1 MPFGRP
7 KIKAKK
13 MPKAMAKA
21 MAAAATAKAKA
32 KAKAAAEAPNAS
44 DDEGDECKES
54 DEDGTWNLSLPGS
67 SNRIWGLLTKEGD
80 EAIAPSATLPGCSN
94 IPRHG
99 KEDDESIAPS
109 ATLPGCSN
117 TPHHGKEDDEG
128 VRLARLVDDSLMSFI
143 EDHHDS
149 LRSHKDIALYLVI
162 SELAKLPGCE
172 ARVGTLSVRLMWG
185 QHYLDGFGSLRSF
198 LRSRP
203 EMFCLVGPVVKLNVT
218 HL

>member
-1 MPFGRP
+1 
-7 KIKAKK
+7 
-13 MPKAMAKA
+13 MPK
-21 MAAAATAKAKA
+21 AKAKA

-54 DEDGTWNLSLPGS
+54 DEDGTRNLSLPGS

-80 EAIAPSATLPGCSN
+80 EA
-94 IPRHG
+94 
-99 KEDDESIAPS
+99 IAPS

-149 LRSHKDIALYLVI
+149 LQSHEDIALYLVI

-198 LRSRP
+198 LQSRP